1 MKKITHNKLVRD
13 LIPQIIEKDGKKAIF
28 TKIIDSELNEALV
41 KKLSEEGQE
50 FLEAMN
56 MEELADILEIVHA
69 LIELNDF
76 QLVDVEQIRKS
87 KQEQRG
93 AFKQGFFLEHVID

>member
-1 MKKITHNKLVRD
+1 MRD
-13 LIPQIIEKDGKKAIF
+13 SIPQIIEKDGKKAKF
-28 TKIIDSELNEALV
+28 RKIIGPELNEALV
-41 KKLSEEGQE
+41 NKLSEEGQE

-76 QLVDVEQIRKS
+76 QLEDVEKIRKS
-87 KQEQRG
+87 KQEKRG
-93 AFKQGFFLEHVID
+93 AFKEGFFLEYVID

>member
-1 MKKITHNKLVRD
+1 VRD
-13 LIPQIIEKDGKKAIF
+13 SIPQIIEKDGKKAKF
-28 TKIIDSELNEALV
+28 TKIIGPELNEALV
-41 KKLSEEGQE
+41 NKLSEEGQE

-76 QLVDVEQIRKS
+76 QLEEVEQIRKS

-93 AFKQGFFLEHVID
+93 AFREGFFLEYVTD

>member
-56 MEELADILEIVHA
+56 IEELADILEIVHA

-76 QLVDVEQIRKS
+76 ELNDVEQIRKS

-93 AFKQGFFLEHVID
+93 AFKEGIFLEHVLD